1 MSKTTDIKSNKK
13 IFRIYVDTSVIG
25 GYYDDEF
32 LLDSRRLFNAVQKK
46 QLVLIVSPVVIAELR
61 PAPKEVRELLQ
72 TLPTSAVE
80 LLSENKE
87 AIQLA
92 KHYIDAKVVPASSM
106 ADATHVAYA
115 TIARADAIVSWNFHD
130 IVRLDRIKGFNQVN
144 FQNGYGVIHILS
156 PKEVFTNEKEI

>member
-1 MSKTTDIKSNKK
+1 MKK
-13 IFRIYVDTSVIG
+13 RHGKVFRIYVDTSVIG

-32 LLDSRRLFNAVQKK
+32 SLDTRRLFKAVEIK
-46 QLVLIVSPVVIAELR
+46 QLVLLVSPVVIDELK
-61 PAPKEVRELLQ
+61 PAPKEVRDLLE
-72 TLPTSAVE
+72 TLPASAVE

-87 AIQLA
+87 ALQLA
-92 KHYIDAKVVPASSM
+92 NNYIDAKVIPASSR

-115 TIARADAIVSWNFHD
+115 TISRADAIVSWNFHD